1 MAISSRILGRA
12 ALGIVVAFAV
22 VRVLDPYQRW
32 AALPVPG
39 DMVEHAAVVF
49 LLSLVPLA
57 AFPRLKPWTPGAM
70 MLAVGV
76 GLEALQATPFFIGDF
91 QMRDVVADAVG
102 VGAAWI
108 GLAASLAWARH
119 NGKGSG

>member
-1 MAISSRILGRA
+1 MAISSRILART
-12 ALGIVVAFAV
+12 ALGLVVAFAV
-22 VRVLDPYQRW
+22 ARVLDPYQRW

-57 AFPRLKPWTPGAM
+57 AFPRLKPWTPGAV
-70 MLAVGV
+70 MLAVGA
-76 GLEALQATPFFIGDF
+76 GLEALQALPFFIGDF
-91 QMRDVVADAVG
+91 QLRDIVADAVG

-108 GLAASLAWARH
+108 ALALSLSWARR
-119 NGKGSG
+119 NPRLPD

>member
-1 MAISSRILGRA
+1 MAISSRILGRTALA
-12 ALGIVVAFAV
+12 AVVAFAV
-22 VRVLDPYQRW
+22 ARVLDPYQRW

-57 AFPRLKPWTPGAM
+57 AFPRLKPWAPGAA
-70 MLAVGV
+70 MLAIGV
-76 GLEALQATPFFIGDF
+76 GLEILQATPFFIGDF
-91 QMRDVVADAVG
+91 QMRDIVADAVG

-108 GLAASLAWARH
+108 ALASAVAWARG
-119 NGKGSG
+119 NGKDPG